1 MVLSIQEFVYKGQ
14 EIMSNKE
21 DVTNINGDIS
31 NATMSHTSN
40 DISNTDFIIRDLDLN
55 QEPEMPRESKNFW
68 QDAWSQ
74 LKRNKLAV
82 IGMIGLLLIVIMAF
96 IGPLMNKHDFAEQN
110 VDHCNLPAKIPLL
123 DHVSFLPFDGKG
135 TDGKMLTK
143 QVRKK
148 TIGLVLINLDVIY
161 GHVLG
166 KVLKFHFI
174 LV

>member
-1 MVLSIQEFVYKGQ
+1 M
-14 EIMSNKE
+14 
-21 DVTNINGDIS
+21 
-31 NATMSHTSN
+31 
-40 DISNTDFIIRDLDLN
+40 
-55 QEPEMPRESKNFW
+55 
-68 QDAWSQ
+68 
-74 LKRNKLAV
+74 KRNKLAV

-110 VDHCNLPAKIPLL
+110 VDHRNLPAKIPLL
-123 DHVSFLPFDGKG
+123 DHVSFYLLTVKVR
-135 TDGKMLTK
+135 TVKMLTKK

>member
-1 MVLSIQEFVYKGQ
+1 
-14 EIMSNKE
+14 
-21 DVTNINGDIS
+21 
-31 NATMSHTSN
+31 
-40 DISNTDFIIRDLDLN
+40 
-55 QEPEMPRESKNFW
+55 
-68 QDAWSQ
+68 
-74 LKRNKLAV
+74 
-82 IGMIGLLLIVIMAF
+82 MIGLLLIVIMAF

-110 VDHCNLPAKIPLL
+110 VDHRNLPAKIPLL

-135 TDGKMLTK
+135 TDGKMLTKK